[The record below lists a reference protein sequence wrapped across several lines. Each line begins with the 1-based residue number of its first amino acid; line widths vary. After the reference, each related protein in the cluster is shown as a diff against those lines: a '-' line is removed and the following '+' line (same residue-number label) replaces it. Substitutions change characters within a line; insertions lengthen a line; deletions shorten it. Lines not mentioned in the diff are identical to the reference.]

1 MSTGYIQRLISGED
15 AITSAT
21 TVIDTPSGSYVA
33 IINLERHTNTH
44 NLEIW
49 RTFFKGEEIDFLF
62 EDISVLIPKGD
73 PNGLDILLS
82 LQSRLPENQMVIRK
96 EDVTLV
102 LSKMENHKFDIIFVS
117 KEMYDTMNFEHLL
130 DDSMT
135 VVIKENL

>member
-49 RTFFKGEEIDFLF
+49 RTFFKGEEIDYLF

-73 PNGLDILLS
+73 SNGLDILLS

-96 EDVTLV
+96 DDVTLV

-117 KEMYDTMNFEHLL
+117 KEMYDSMNFEHML
-130 DDSMT
+130 DEHMT